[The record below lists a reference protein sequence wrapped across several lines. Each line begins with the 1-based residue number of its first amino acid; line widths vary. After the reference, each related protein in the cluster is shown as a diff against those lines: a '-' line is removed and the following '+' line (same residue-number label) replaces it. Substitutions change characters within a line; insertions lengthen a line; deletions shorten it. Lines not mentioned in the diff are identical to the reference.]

1 MHRTKIRR
9 IYREMLAVVIL
20 DGRITLLLIFF
31 FSCLISQISTM
42 TTFYF
47 LFLKI
52 FAYLL
57 FKFLAASGLSCST
70 RDLQC
75 GMGIFRCGAWAS
87 L

>member
-1 MHRTKIRR
+1 
-9 IYREMLAVVIL
+9 MLAVVIL

-42 TTFYF
+42 TTYFYF

-57 FKFLAASGLSCST
+57 FKFLAASDLSCST
-70 RDLQC
+70 WGRRC
-75 GMGIFRCGAWAS
+75 SMGVFRYGAWAS